1 MERKFL
7 KQFPTENNSESQ
19 HSLHRRQQV
28 CRINILWHCSFKN
41 QTCSSPFRSQAVSG
55 FFKTCLPQVLVTL
68 SNTRWQTLPISFSYS
83 ELINPAHRAVKLYFH
98 QANIDCFL
106 LGCCLKIFSLS
117 LGSKACTYSCSTNA
131 DKWPKERKCGKP
143 VLSAWIPPL
152 PLDKPENHQL
162 ILKDT
167 KKGSSLLP
175 GARGAGGVK
184 LLAPRVLSP
193 PTCEVFKNKIQPS
206 TSEDLIGFTEGL
218 NNIPCSEERE
228 RKAYK
233 MEGFYKLVRRGK
245 KY

>member
-1 MERKFL
+1 MWQASPQRMDSSSA
-7 KQFPTENNSESQ
+7 P
-19 HSLHRRQQV
+19 RQ
-28 CRINILWHCSFKN
+28 
-41 QTCSSPFRSQAVSG
+41 
-55 FFKTCLPQVLVTL
+55 
-68 SNTRWQTLPISFSYS
+68 TREP
-83 ELINPAHRAVKLYFH
+83 PAHSQGH
-98 QANIDCFL
+98 
-106 LGCCLKIFSLS
+106 
-117 LGSKACTYSCSTNA
+117 
-131 DKWPKERKCGKP
+131 KEG
-143 VLSAWIPPL
+143 V
-152 PLDKPENHQL
+152 
-162 ILKDT
+162 
-167 KKGSSLLP
+167 SLLP